1 LVTCTK
7 SNRQHLA
14 TSWIAG
20 LSRMLLK
27 QSEDEPT
34 SRDVDRLYNLHLN
47 KASGRKKSAAV
58 CALLASLESF
68 LRK

>member
-14 TSWIAG
+14 TSSIAG

-47 KASGRKKSAAV
+47 KASGRKKSVAV
-58 CALLASLESF
+58 CALLAPLEGF